1 MRQLRGAKTKP
12 AAKRQKSAAH
22 GSSRGLAAKEEPA
35 PQGRKNQT
43 PNGSVRDLQII
54 AIPLTAEIKP
64 GDSLAEKFLQS
75 LRQRKLRF
83 ERGDILIVKH
93 KVVSKAEGRI
103 VDLETIT
110 PSDESIAWAKKYNL
124 APRVIELALRE
135 SRAVIRRKN
144 GVLITETRHGFI
156 CANSGVDVSN
166 VDGGQHALLLPADPD
181 RSARKLYLELRKRTA
196 LAIPVLITDTFG
208 RPWREGLV
216 DFCIGIAGMKP
227 LRDDRGRR
235 DPHGYTLHAS
245 LEAIADELAA
255 TAGLVCGKLNRT
267 PACIVRGFPY
277 EPHRGRTRD
286 LLRPAA
292 SDLFR

>member
-1 MRQLRGAKTKP
+1 VRQLRGAKTKP

-124 APRVIELALRE
+124 DPRVIELALRE
-135 SRAVIRRKN
+135 SRAVTASFAPTAASMSLTSMAAN
-144 GVLITETRHGFI
+144 TRCF
-156 CANSGVDVSN
+156 CLPTPTAPRANFTSN
-166 VDGGQHALLLPADPD
+166 SE
-181 RSARKLYLELRKRTA
+181 SA
-196 LAIPVLITDTFG
+196 
-208 RPWREGLV
+208 
-216 DFCIGIAGMKP
+216 
-227 LRDDRGRR
+227 
-235 DPHGYTLHAS
+235 PHSPSPFSSPIL
-245 LEAIADELAA
+245 LAA
-255 TAGLVCGKLNRT
+255 PGAKAWSISVS
-267 PACIVRGFPY
+267 
-277 EPHRGRTRD
+277 
-286 LLRPAA
+286 A
-292 SDLFR
+292 SPV